1 MPATKRR
8 PPTRRSGSRRP
19 SSDPTRLVERRIGLL
34 FAIFLLL
41 LGLAAL
47 RATWLGTVRSG
58 PLAER
63 AVSQQIEDITTSAR
77 RGMIVDRNGIKLAV
91 SEDAVTVFAHP
102 FLIEDP
108 ARVAKRLAPLI
119 GRTESELLEKLSD
132 KDSSF
137 VYLRRK
143 MDAGLGQRI
152 EDLGIEGID
161 TVVEAKRTYPQRQ
174 LASQVLGM
182 VGTDNSGLAGLE
194 YSRDRQLHGKDGK
207 RRLVKDALGEPIS
220 LIEVERSTPGKDLRL
235 TLDARIQE
243 RTEAVLAEVGQTYTP
258 QGATAVVM
266 DPRTGEILALA
277 NWPRVDAN
285 NVGGAPKYAR
295 RNSAI
300 QATYEPGST
309 FKAFTVSGAIEEGLV
324 EPTTQL
330 SVPPLIQVADR
341 TVGEAHDGGGGT
353 FSVADILA
361 RSSNVGSVMIG
372 LKLGAKRFDRWVRR
386 FGFGSPTSVD
396 LPGEEGGI
404 VLRPEQYSGSSMGNM
419 PIGQGIAVTPMQM
432 ASAYTAIAN
441 QGVMRRPHVVA
452 GNAPPPLRVL
462 SRSTAT
468 RVSKMLEGVLAAG
481 GTAEEASV
489 EGYTLAGKTGTA
501 EKAIKGGYS
510 KTDFVASFIGY
521 APATN
526 PRLLVAVM
534 VDTPRGDIY
543 GGTVAAPAFE
553 RIMEFALPYL
563 RSRRGSGRRYPASAP

>member
-1 MPATKRR
+1 VPATRSR
-8 PPTRRSGSRRP
+8 PPTRRTPGHR
-19 SSDPTRLVERRIGLL
+19 SSPNPGRLVERRIGLL
-34 FAIFLLL
+34 FALFLLL

-47 RATWLGTVRSG
+47 RATWLGTVKSG
-58 PLAER
+58 SLAER
-63 AVSQQIEDITTSAR
+63 AVSQQVEDLTVNAR
-77 RGMIVDRNGIKLAV
+77 RGTIVDRNGIELAV

-102 FLIEDP
+102 FLVDDP
-108 ARVAKRLAPLI
+108 AKVAARLAPLI

-132 KDSSF
+132 KDSGF

-143 MDAGLGQRI
+143 MDAALGQRI
-152 EDLGIEGID
+152 EELKIEGID
-161 TVVEAKRTYPQRQ
+161 TVVEAKRTYPQGH
-174 LASQVLGM
+174 LAAQVLGM
-182 VGTDNSGLAGLE
+182 VGTDNTGLAGLE
-194 YSRDRQLHGKDGK
+194 YSRDRELHGNDGK

-220 LIEVERSTPGKDLRL
+220 MIEVEHAEPGTDLRL

-243 RTEAVLAEVGQTYTP
+243 RTEAVLADVGRTYMP

-266 DPRTGEILALA
+266 DPRSGEILALA

-285 NVGGAPKYAR
+285 NVDGSPEYAR
-295 RNSAI
+295 RNRAI
-300 QATYEPGST
+300 QANYEPGST
-309 FKAFTVSGAIEEGLV
+309 FKAFTVAGAIEEGLV
-324 EPTTQL
+324 EPGTQL

-353 FSVADILA
+353 FTVADILA

-372 LKLGAKRFDRWVRR
+372 LKLGATRFDRWVRR
-386 FGFGSPTSVD
+386 FGFGEQTGVD

-404 VLRPEQYSGSSMGNM
+404 VLRPENYSGSSMGNM

-441 QGVMRRPHVVA
+441 NGLMRRPFVIA
-452 GNAPPPLRVL
+452 GNAPPARRVL
-462 SRSTAT
+462 SRRTAT
-468 RVSKMLEGVLAAG
+468 QVSKMLEGVLAAG

-521 APATN
+521 APAKN

-563 RSRRGSGRRYPASAP
+563 KIPPG

>member
-1 MPATKRR
+1 MPATRSR
-8 PPTRRSGSRRP
+8 PPTRRPPNRRRT
-19 SSDPTRLVERRIGLL
+19 SSPARLIDRRVGLL
-34 FAIFLLL
+34 FACFLIL

-58 PLAER
+58 DLADR
-63 AVSQQIEDITTSAR
+63 AVSQQIEDLTVNAR
-77 RGMIVDRNGIKLAV
+77 RGTITDRNGIDLAV
-91 SEDAVTVFAHP
+91 SEDSVTVFAHP
-102 FLIEDP
+102 ILIDDP
-108 ARVAKRLAPLI
+108 AKVAARIAPLI

-132 KDSSF
+132 KDSTF

-143 MDAGLGQRI
+143 MDATLGHRI
-152 EDLGIEGID
+152 EELGLEGIG
-161 TVVEAKRTYPQRQ
+161 TVVEPKRTYPQGQ

-182 VGTDNSGLAGLE
+182 VGTENTGLAGLE
-194 YSRDRQLHGKDGK
+194 YSQDERLHGKDGK
-207 RRLVKDALGEPIS
+207 RQLVKDALGEPIS
-220 LIEVERSTPGKDLRL
+220 MVEVERSEPGDDLKL

-266 DPRTGEILALA
+266 DPRSGEILALA

-285 NVGGAPKYAR
+285 NPDGAPEYAR
-295 RNSAI
+295 RNRAI
-300 QATYEPGST
+300 QANYEPGST
-309 FKAFTVSGAIEEGLV
+309 FKAFTVAGAIEEGLV
-324 EPTTQL
+324 TPETTM

-372 LKLGAKRFDRWVRR
+372 LKLGPTRFDRWVRR
-386 FGFGSPTSVD
+386 FGFGKPTGVD

-404 VLRPEQYSGSSMGNM
+404 VLRPENYSGSSMGNM

-441 QGVMRRPHVVA
+441 HGVMRRPYIIEGHR
-452 GNAPPPLRVL
+452 PPPKRVL
-462 SRSTAT
+462 SRHTSAE
-468 RVSKMLEGVLAAG
+468 VSKMLEGVLAAG

-489 EGYTLAGKTGTA
+489 DGYTLAGKTGTA

-510 KTDFVASFIGY
+510 KTDFIASFIGF
-521 APATN
+521 APAKD

-534 VDTPRGDIY
+534 VDTPRGDYY

-563 RSRRGSGRRYPASAP
+563 KIPPR

>member
-1 MPATKRR
+1 M
-8 PPTRRSGSRRP
+8 
-19 SSDPTRLVERRIGLL
+19 ERRIGLL
-34 FAIFLLL
+34 FALFLVL

-47 RATWLGTVRSG
+47 RATWLGTVKSG
-58 PLAER
+58 SLADR
-63 AVSQQIEDITTSAR
+63 AVSQQVEDLTVNAR
-77 RGMIVDRNGIKLAV
+77 RGTIVDRNGIELAV

-102 FLIEDP
+102 FLVDDP
-108 ARVAKRLAPLI
+108 AKVAARLAPLI

-132 KDSSF
+132 KDSGF

-143 MDAGLGQRI
+143 MDAALGERI
-152 EDLGIEGID
+152 EELKIEGID
-161 TVVEAKRTYPQRQ
+161 TVVEAKRTYPQGP
-174 LASQVLGM
+174 LAAQVLGM
-182 VGTDNSGLAGLE
+182 VGTDNTGLAGLE
-194 YSRDRQLHGKDGK
+194 YSRDRELHGNDGK

-220 LIEVERSTPGKDLRL
+220 MIEVEHAEPGTDLRL

-243 RTEAVLAEVGQTYTP
+243 RTEAVLADVGRTYMP

-266 DPRTGEILALA
+266 DPRSGEILALA

-285 NVGGAPKYAR
+285 NVDGSPEYAR
-295 RNSAI
+295 RNRAI
-300 QATYEPGST
+300 QANYEPGST
-309 FKAFTVSGAIEEGLV
+309 FKAFTVAGAIEEGLV
-324 EPTTQL
+324 EPGTQL

-353 FSVADILA
+353 FTVADILA

-372 LKLGAKRFDRWVRR
+372 LKLGATRFDRWVRR
-386 FGFGSPTSVD
+386 FGFGEQTGVD

-404 VLRPEQYSGSSMGNM
+404 VLRPENYSGSSMGNM

-441 QGVMRRPHVVA
+441 NGVMRRPFVID
-452 GNAPPPLRVL
+452 GNAPPARRVL
-462 SRSTAT
+462 SRRTAT
-468 RVSKMLEGVLAAG
+468 QVSKMLEGVLAAG

-521 APATN
+521 APAKN

-563 RSRRGSGRRYPASAP
+563 KIPPG